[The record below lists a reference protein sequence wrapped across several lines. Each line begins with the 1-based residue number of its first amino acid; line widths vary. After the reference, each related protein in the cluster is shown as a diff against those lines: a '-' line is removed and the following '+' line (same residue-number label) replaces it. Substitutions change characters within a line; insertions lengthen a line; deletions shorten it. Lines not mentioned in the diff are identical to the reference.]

1 MHVPQTYTGPLLTPL
16 RPTRG
21 NLLSLLPYLQR
32 RQTLLTREKGFL
44 QSSFGLFDVAQGFK
58 GCSWLGVH
66 FQPTPGSL
74 GLPAPP
80 PFLIILCTGNQ
91 RMQKKGNW
99 QNGRPVHQKK
109 MCPTILHK
117 KPLECFS
124 YDATTPKADSV
135 SPPNQQDHLY

>member
-1 MHVPQTYTGPLLTPL
+1 MHVPQTYTGPLLT
-16 RPTRG
+16 PTRG

-91 RMQKKGNW
+91 RTQKKGNW
-99 QNGRPVHQKK
+99 QNGRLCIKK
-109 MCPTILHK
+109 KCVLQSCTKNHW
-117 KPLECFS
+117 
-124 YDATTPKADSV
+124 SV
-135 SPPNQQDHLY
+135 SATMQPPQRLTLFPLQISKIICTDTF